1 MEEVELFKLKDSVD
15 ANAKQCRNGKKKLV
29 NLYWKSE
36 DY

>member
-1 MEEVELFKLKDSVD
+1 MEEVELLKLKDNVD
-15 ANAKQCRNGKKKLV
+15 AKHCRNGKKKLV